1 MIMQIVKLKSLL
13 SEDELMG
20 IAQDRA
26 PQFRALPGLLQKY
39 YVKMGEPNQHGGV
52 YVWDSRESLMA
63 YRESELA
70 ATIASAYK
78 VTEPP
83 QIELYDV
90 MFQLRD

>member
-52 YVWDSRESLMA
+52 YVWDSRESPKAHAKPQPTTHAA
-63 YRESELA
+63 YQKPLQ
-70 ATIASAYK
+70 TN
-78 VTEPP
+78 
-83 QIELYDV
+83 
-90 MFQLRD
+90 